1 MKKIWIWLLVLVI
14 ASNAMADQP
23 YDISQREEVPTAS
36 AAAFRNWA
44 LNNTDQEQKF
54 IDWRYDSVLGEQA
67 RGAWGGFKNERV
79 LEAYLRTPRE
89 YFCRSYN
96 KSNAYIHSAM
106 PIGYGQTISGI
117 YAVARMT
124 DWLNPGPEDK
134 ILEIGTGSG
143 YQSAVLSQLS
153 KYVYTIEI
161 VEELASESHGI
172 YQNLQEEYPELGN
185 ITYKIDDG
193 YYGWEEY
200 APFDKIIVTCG
211 IDHVPPALLRQLKV
225 GGQMLIPVGPP
236 SGQTILSITKEL
248 DEEGNMVLNKV
259 DIYGGRIP
267 RSQTTFVPFTDNQ
280 GGTHYRNN

>member
-1 MKKIWIWLLVLVI
+1 MRKVWILLLGMLI
-14 ASNAMADQP
+14 SATAMADQP
-23 YDISQREEVPTAS
+23 YDITQREDVPTSS
-36 AAAFRNWA
+36 AAAFRSWA
-44 LNNTDQEQKF
+44 LENTDQEQKF

-67 RGAWGGFKNERV
+67 RGAWAGFTKDRV
-79 LEAYLRTPRE
+79 LQAYLRTPRE

-96 KSNAYIHSAM
+96 KPSAYVHSAL

-134 ILEIGTGSG
+134 VLEIGTGSG
-143 YQSAVLSQLS
+143 YQSAVLAQLS
-153 KYVYTIEI
+153 KKVYTIEI
-161 VEELASESHGI
+161 VEELAEESHAI
-172 YQNLQEEYPELGN
+172 YESLKEDYPEFNN

-211 IDHVPPALLRQLKV
+211 IDHIPPALLRQLKT

-236 SGQTILSITKEL
+236 SGQTILSVTKDV
-248 DEEGNMVLNKV
+248 DEDGNMILDRV

-267 RSQTTFVPFTDNQ
+267 RSQTTFVPFTDQ
-280 GGTHYRNN
+280 EGGTHYRNN